1 MTELKAA
8 LSGTTASATAVT
20 GRRAK
25 KASASA
31 ATAFNAALAQT
42 GGTGLA
48 ALFQSA
54 TPMAWNRSLSKA
66 QPDESDRL
74 EMIRADWIDGTYR
87 LVDIADAKVSAQFLN
102 GQEDVVVENR
112 ETILQVSFF
121 DVDLDYVFVAQ
132 DGAPL
137 GLIISTEQAELRYT
151 NIMINGYAAI
161 IVKVPEFG
169 VFEAYAVDDFGQY
182 AFVTSQPI

>member
-1 MTELKAA
+1 MTELKA
-8 LSGTTASATAVT
+8 LSSANTSATKVT
-20 GRRAK
+20 RRRAK

-31 ATAFNAALAQT
+31 AAAFNSAIAQT
-42 GGTGLA
+42 SATGLA
-48 ALFQSA
+48 VLFQSA
-54 TPMAWNRSLSKA
+54 TPMAWNRSLSEA

-87 LVDIADAKVSAQFLN
+87 LVDIADSKVSAQFLN

-121 DVDLDYVFVAQ
+121 DVDLDYVFAAQ
-132 DGAPL
+132 DGSPL

-151 NIMINGYAAI
+151 NIIINGYAAI
-161 IVKVPEFG
+161 IVKVPESG
-169 VFEAYAVDDFGQY
+169 LFEAYAVDDFGQY
-182 AFVTSQPI
+182 TLVTSQPI